1 MPLGSSFRA
10 LVMWIT
16 DIEKIERERKKKK
29 TIPLRRWKV
38 DSSRVGKR
46 KVVLLKMEVDCSNQ
60 NYFT

>member
-16 DIEKIERERKKKK
+16 DIEKIEREKK
-29 TIPLRRWKV
+29 TIPLRIWKE

-46 KVVLLKMEVDCSNQ
+46 KVVLLKMEVDCPYQ